1 VPLAAA
7 SRGRRLNRPAMNRG
21 NIVENAVWTS
31 LMLLAADEGAGGS
44 PLGMWWPLIAIVVLF
59 WFLLIVPQQREKKR
73 RQAMLSE
80 LKKNDR
86 VITVGGIYGV
96 VTNVHR
102 EADEVTIKVDEA
114 ANVKIRVTRG
124 SVARVLSRDESSDD
138 SSSKNT

>member
-1 VPLAAA
+1 
-7 SRGRRLNRPAMNRG
+7 
-21 NIVENAVWTS
+21 VENTVWTS
-31 LMLLAADEGAGGS
+31 LILLAADERSGGS
-44 PLGMWWPLIAIVVLF
+44 PFGMWWPLIAIVALF

-102 EADEVTIKVDEA
+102 EADEVTIKVDET
-114 ANVKIRVTRG
+114 ANVKIRVTRS
-124 SVARVLSRDESSDD
+124 SVARVLRDESSDD
-138 SSSKNT
+138 SSSKKT